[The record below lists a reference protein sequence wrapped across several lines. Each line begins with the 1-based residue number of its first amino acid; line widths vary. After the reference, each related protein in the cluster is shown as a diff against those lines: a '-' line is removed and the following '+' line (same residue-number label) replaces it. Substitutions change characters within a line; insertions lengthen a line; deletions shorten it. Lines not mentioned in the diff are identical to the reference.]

1 MDIGNTIMTGDIILL
16 ILVAVFVVAG
26 LAISLIA
33 ITLTSIKEGNGRT
46 PQWPVSWPDS
56 QRTVPRQRI
65 SAESGQAIL
74 PPHQG
79 AVPLQ
84 RADKLT
90 ERISLPPQDDASSQA
105 VNLPRQRV
113 HPL

>member
-1 MDIGNTIMTGDIILL
+1 MDIGNTIMIGDIILL

-56 QRTVPRQRI
+56 RTAVPRQRI
-65 SAESGQAIL
+65 GAESGQVIL

-79 AVPLQ
+79 AAPLR
-84 RADKLT
+84 RADNA
-90 ERISLPPQDDASSQA
+90 ERVSLPQQGDAPSQTMS
-105 VNLPRQRV
+105 LPRQRV
-113 HPL
+113 HRL